1 MTDEFFLP
9 FNKIVEKM
17 TDIEGEIR
25 DEGAGIGSH
34 IYQFGIDSPV
44 ELDVFTDEDGSLQI
58 GTAPP
63 LYYVNTTFRP
73 SYHRIRF
80 TAEPYKP

>member
-1 MTDEFFLP
+1 MDDFFLP
-9 FNKIVEKM
+9 FSKIVEKM

-25 DEGAGIGSH
+25 DDGNGIRSH
-34 IYQFGIDSPV
+34 IYEFEIDSPI

-58 GTAPP
+58 GTVPP

-80 TAEPYKP
+80 TAEQYKP